1 MWFQRV
7 PARKFGVAQP
17 KTQTVWKTLQ
27 AFEPQLPDFFCSCRS
42 DQTQQANVRKIFEA
56 LRMAVGDRNIHL
68 MLDETY
74 WHPTHELTPIGIIGG
89 PWSGDDA
96 CDCSLL
102 PPSRAGSLSSEDA
115 SRMSL
120 SFALARTD
128 NASRTWDV
136 CMVPMKPGHG
146 HCKAAF
152 VLSLLGQLLEN
163 FCAANGDQPPIS
175 ISYDN
180 GLSNAA
186 IAAAMLGMLPGKDLG
201 MTPWFRFCTYS
212 KPKFPMWP
220 FRVLSFSCIG
230 NRWCFC
236 IVVLTTPA
244 AYQ

>member
-1 MWFQRV
+1 M
-7 PARKFGVAQP
+7 AQP

-42 DQTQQANVRKIFEA
+42 DQTQQANARKIFEA
-56 LRMAVGDRNIHL
+56 ERMAVGDRNIHL